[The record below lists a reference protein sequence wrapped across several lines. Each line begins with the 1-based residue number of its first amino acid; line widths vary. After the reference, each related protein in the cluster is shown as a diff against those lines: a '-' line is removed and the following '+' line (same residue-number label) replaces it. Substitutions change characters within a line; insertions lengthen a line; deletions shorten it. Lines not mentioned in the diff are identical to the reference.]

1 MRLQQ
6 VATGQ
11 RFGHR
16 LLLKVMRLMSGME
29 PPDVVREVLATLG
42 VEPHVVPGE
51 PNRMGAEMLSRM
63 SRRQAIE
70 LMSVITGKLVPN
82 YRG

>member
-11 RFGHR
+11 RFGHK

-29 PPDVVREVLATLG
+29 PPDVVKMLLYRKDYFGGPYGSLLQDVLRGPSAWTVGERELFA
-42 VEPHVVPGE
+42 
-51 PNRMGAEMLSRM
+51 AFASRLNHC
-63 SRRQAIE
+63 SF
-70 LMSVITGKLVPN
+70 
-82 YRG
+82 